1 MLDLAIC
8 IGRFQPP
15 HRAHLEAIRTALSQ
29 AERVAVVLGS
39 AQRPRTPKNPW
50 TPSEREA
57 MISAC
62 LTKAELD
69 RMTFLA
75 IPDRLYDDA
84 LWAASLRREVQAIV
98 PDDAQVG
105 LVGHL
110 KDHSSYY
117 LGLFPEWTFIEA
129 KPHPGLHA
137 TDLRKQFFDGATTLA
152 EALPEPV
159 RAWLEAWSQTS
170 EHARVAE
177 EHRFIQN
184 YRAQW
189 AVAPYPVNF
198 VTADALVIK
207 SGHVLLIERKQ
218 APGQGLWAIPGG
230 FVNTDESLLR
240 AALRELD
247 EETALD
253 VSEAELLASLRER
266 EVFDD
271 PDRSQRGRTIT
282 HLCCFRLGSGPLPK
296 VKPQD
301 DAARAFWLPVSEV
314 HGNGDRFFDDHQD
327 MIIHLT
333 QRA

>member
-1 MLDLAIC
+1 MLDLALC
-8 IGRFQPP
+8 VGRFQPP
-15 HRAHLEAIRTALSQ
+15 HRAHLEAIRTALRQ

-50 TPSEREA
+50 TPAERQA
-57 MISAC
+57 MIAAC
-62 LTKAELD
+62 LTLAELD
-69 RMTFLA
+69 RVTFLA

-84 LWAASLRREVQAIV
+84 LWAASLRREVQALV
-98 PDDAQVG
+98 PDGGRVG

-117 LGLFPEWTFIEA
+117 LGLFPEWAFIEA

-137 TDLRKQFFDGATTLA
+137 TDLRKQYFDGATALSD
-152 EALPEPV
+152 ELPEPV
-159 RAWLEAWSQTS
+159 KAWLEAWSHTT
-170 EHARVAE
+170 EYARVAE
-177 EHRFIQN
+177 EHRFIQT
-184 YRAQW
+184 YKAQW
-189 AVAPYPVNF
+189 AVAPYAVNF
-198 VTADALVIK
+198 VTADALVLK

-218 APGQGLWAIPGG
+218 DPGQGLWAIPGG
-230 FVNTDESLLR
+230 FVNTDEPVLQ
-240 AALRELD
+240 AALRELE

-253 VSEAELLASLRER
+253 VPEFEILAALSER

-282 HLCCFRLGSGPLPK
+282 HLSCFRLGPGPLPK

-301 DAARAFWLPVSEV
+301 DAARAFWLPLSEV
-314 HGNGDRFFDDHQD
+314 HSHGERFFDDHQD
-327 MIIHLT
+327 IIIHLT